1 MSAPLSS
8 PAQPHNLNP
17 SPPMKTSGR
26 IRRVR
31 AASTSNITIATALI
45 AGQAIDGVT
54 LAEGDEV
61 LVAGQTTASQNGV
74 YVAHATQVKRSY
86 NFDTANELTDTVI
99 EVVEG
104 TANKGTQWRAIGIT
118 DATAVGTDSLS
129 FARTRGGY
137 LAKSIAGGA
146 GTTTLTAA
154 EASNDVLEL
163 TGAITGNRVVEVPAY
178 PTKQWTV
185 FNNTTGAFTVTVKV
199 TGQTGIVV
207 ASTKTAILYSNGTD
221 VERATADA

>member
-1 MSAPLSS
+1 M
-8 PAQPHNLNP
+8 N
-17 SPPMKTSGR
+17 TSGR

-31 AASTSNITIATALI
+31 LAATGNITIATALI
-45 AGQAIDGVT
+45 AGQSIDGVE

-61 LVAGQTTASQNGV
+61 LLTGQTTASQNGV
-74 YVAHATQVKRSY
+74 WTAHATKPYRSFT
-86 NFDTANELTDTVI
+86 FDKANELTDTVI

-104 TANKGTQWRAIGIT
+104 TANAGTSWRSSGVT
-118 DATAVGTDSLS
+118 DATVVGTDAIA
-129 FARTRGGY
+129 FKKAGRGGY

-146 GTTTLTAA
+146 GTTVLTAA
-154 EASNDVLEL
+154 EASNDILEL

-185 FNNTTGAFTVTVKV
+185 FNNTSGAFTVTVKV
-199 TGQTGIVV
+199 NGQTGIVV

-221 VERATADA
+221 VERATDDTA